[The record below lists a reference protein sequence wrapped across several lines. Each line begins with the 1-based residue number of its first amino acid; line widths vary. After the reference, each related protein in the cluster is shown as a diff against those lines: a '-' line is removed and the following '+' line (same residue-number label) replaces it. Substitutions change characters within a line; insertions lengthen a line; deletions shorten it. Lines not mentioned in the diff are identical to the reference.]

1 MTSRQI
7 LDMRFKFMRR
17 SKLEIHIDV
26 LKALA
31 CHGRLKLTHVMYKSG
46 VNCGV
51 LKQCLN
57 LLIQHNLVEERTL
70 HKKGKKTSV
79 VYAITEKG
87 LIALRNAMEINN
99 ALQTNEEVNTS
110 SIAMLSR
117 IQNLSNQ
124 NLH

>member
-1 MTSRQI
+1 MGFT
-7 LDMRFKFMRR
+7 FMRR

-57 LLIQHNLVEERTL
+57 LLIQHNLVEEHTL
-70 HKKGKKTSV
+70 HKRGKKTSV
-79 VYAITEKG
+79 VYAITERG
-87 LIALRNAMEINN
+87 LTALRNAMEINN
-99 ALQTNEEVNTS
+99 ALQITEEANIS

-117 IQNLSNQ
+117 RQNPSNQ
-124 NLH
+124 NFH